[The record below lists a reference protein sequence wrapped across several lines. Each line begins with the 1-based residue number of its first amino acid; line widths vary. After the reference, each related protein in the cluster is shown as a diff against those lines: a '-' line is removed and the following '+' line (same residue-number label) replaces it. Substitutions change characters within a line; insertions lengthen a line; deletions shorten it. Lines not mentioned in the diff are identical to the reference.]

1 MIGEVFSSCERSQKF
16 AESRTSI
23 IKCDVPNQVPTVLW
37 VTIMCFWNRLVT
49 GTCYLWLPWY
59 YFSYRQN
66 AQKFSRLFRDR
77 PQTPLETAIFWT
89 EYVIRH
95 GGAPHLRSAALDL
108 AWYQYLLLDVIA
120 VIVLSIAIVLGTMYF
135 ICRKIISIL
144 FKSVPKKLKETWRR
158 KNWKIICIS
167 QLMLYYKITIKIY
180 RDKLCFNIIKII
192 FCHLN
197 FIIFSVIKNRMT
209 GKVFTKTTLFT
220 LHFHATSDKKWCDN
234 RG

>member
-167 QLMLYYKITIKIY
+167 QLMLYY
-180 RDKLCFNIIKII
+180 
-192 FCHLN
+192 
-197 FIIFSVIKNRMT
+197 
-209 GKVFTKTTLFT
+209 
-220 LHFHATSDKKWCDN
+220 
-234 RG
+234 